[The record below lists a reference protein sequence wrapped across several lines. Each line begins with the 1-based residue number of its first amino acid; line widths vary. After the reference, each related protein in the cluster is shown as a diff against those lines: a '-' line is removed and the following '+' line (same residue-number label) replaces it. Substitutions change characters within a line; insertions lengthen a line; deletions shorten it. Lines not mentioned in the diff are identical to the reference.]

1 MNNKKILKKFL
12 SFILSFV
19 LIFTAAPFLPMI
31 TALAAS
37 SSVKSGSTGACTW
50 KLDGMVLT
58 ISGNGEMGNY
68 IPKELTDPTPGAGT
82 LKNNSPWGTS
92 ITKVIIEQGVTKIG
106 KYCFYDSSISEV
118 IIPDS
123 VTNIDSDAFMRC
135 RQLKNINLPI
145 NLKYIGSEA
154 FAGCSKLVNVCIPD
168 SVTSLGESSFADCT
182 SLEGLSLSKNIS
194 VIRYGTF
201 QNCAKLS
208 EFQIPNSIRQI
219 GSYAFEGCNSLNNI
233 IIPQNVKSIGNFA
246 FSQCKNLNITI
257 LENVTDIGEYAF
269 GNCSNLTVRTKKET
283 NIYYY
288 IKNNSINCTLV
299 VIMDE
304 IPSIEYR
311 FEGRT
316 LIISGEGEMPNYNLF
331 TSTPWYEMKDN
342 IERIIIGKGIRKVGT
357 YSFYGFNNLKEVI
370 TENQNLK
377 LGLYAL
383 NGKNENLYVYSYS
396 GGALESNCKNAS
408 LNFSGF
414 FETFDLV
421 GEITE
426 STISMQG
433 GSNIFYKIGS
443 RSWSGPGSVYFTGL
457 KPETEYII
465 YIKKQENGIVTYGK
479 PLMISTTKVA
489 KPILSYVSDTVIRVV
504 YSNSR
509 LEYSIDLKNWKTKE
523 YSNDII
529 FSGLNP
535 GTEYNIY
542 ARVKDSQYNVCSDPL
557 RVITKKRTV
566 PQARTPII
574 SEYNTGCVSLSEVDG
589 YEYCIYERE
598 YKSKSNG
605 ETYTSDSLIGDW
617 QSSNTFTGIEKNKVY
632 ILYQRKAET
641 TTDYASETS
650 RGVLFSIP
658 EKPEIVSIG
667 AIKLIVKEISGFEY
681 SLDKINWQKD
691 TIFTNLIDNM
701 DYTVYQRLA
710 DTYSENAYKII
721 SDGADF
727 HTTLLNTGDIN
738 GDDVIDIRDLISL
751 KKYFAKQSEAV
762 VPQECLDVSG
772 DGEINSDDLVA
783 LRKKLLFQ

>member
-12 SFILSFV
+12 SFILSFE

-31 TALAAS
+31 TAFATN
-37 SSVKSGSTGACTW
+37 SSVKSGSTGSCKW
-50 KLDGMVLT
+50 SLDGMVLT

-68 IPKELTDPTPGAGT
+68 IPKELTDPNPGAGT
-82 LKNNSPWGTS
+82 IKNNTPWGTA

-106 KYCFYDSSISEV
+106 KYCFFDSWITEV

-123 VTNIDSDAFMRC
+123 VTNIDLDAFMGC
-135 RQLKNINLPI
+135 RQLKNIKLPN

-154 FAGCSKLVNVCIPD
+154 FALCSNLVNVYIPD
-168 SVTSLGESSFADCT
+168 SVTSLGESSFADCK
-182 SLEGLSLSKNIS
+182 SLESVSLSKNIS

-208 EFQIPNSIRQI
+208 EIQIPNNIRQI

-233 IIPQNVKSIGNFA
+233 IIPPNVKSIGSFA

-257 LENVTDIGEYAF
+257 LENVTDIDEDAF
-269 GNCSNLTVRTKKET
+269 GICSNLTVRTRKGT

-304 IPSIEYR
+304 IPSIEYKI
-311 FEGRT
+311 ENKT

-342 IERIIIGKGIRKVGT
+342 IERIIIGKSIRKVGT

-370 TENQNLK
+370 TENQDLK

-396 GGALESNCKNAS
+396 GGALESNCKNTS

-414 FETFDLV
+414 FETYDLV

-433 GSNIFYKIGS
+433 GSNTFYKIGS
-443 RSWSGPGSVYFTGL
+443 RSWSGPKSVYFTGL

-566 PQARTPII
+566 PQARMPII

-605 ETYTSDSLIGDW
+605 ETYTNDLLIGDW
-617 QSSNTFTGIEKNKVY
+617 QSSNTFTGIEKNKIY

-650 RGVLFSIP
+650 SGMLFSIP
-658 EKPEIVSIG
+658 NKPEIILIG
-667 AIKLIVKEISGFEY
+667 AMKLIVKEVEGFEY
-681 SLDKINWQKD
+681 SLDKINWQKG
-691 TIFTNLIDNM
+691 TIFTDLIDNM

-710 DTYSENAYKII
+710 DTYLENAYKII

-727 HTTLLNTGDIN
+727 HTALLNIGDIN
-738 GDDVIDIRDLISL
+738 GDGVIDIRDLISL
-751 KKYFAKQSEAV
+751 KKYFAKQSEVV

-783 LRKKLLFQ
+783 LRQKLLFQ

>member
-1 MNNKKILKKFL
+1 
-12 SFILSFV
+12 
-19 LIFTAAPFLPMI
+19 
-31 TALAAS
+31 
-37 SSVKSGSTGACTW
+37 
-50 KLDGMVLT
+50 
-58 ISGNGEMGNY
+58 
-68 IPKELTDPTPGAGT
+68 
-82 LKNNSPWGTS
+82 
-92 ITKVIIEQGVTKIG
+92 
-106 KYCFYDSSISEV
+106 
-118 IIPDS
+118 
-123 VTNIDSDAFMRC
+123 
-135 RQLKNINLPI
+135 
-145 NLKYIGSEA
+145 
-154 FAGCSKLVNVCIPD
+154 
-168 SVTSLGESSFADCT
+168 
-182 SLEGLSLSKNIS
+182 
-194 VIRYGTF
+194 
-201 QNCAKLS
+201 
-208 EFQIPNSIRQI
+208 
-219 GSYAFEGCNSLNNI
+219 
-233 IIPQNVKSIGNFA
+233 
-246 FSQCKNLNITI
+246 
-257 LENVTDIGEYAF
+257 
-269 GNCSNLTVRTKKET
+269 
-283 NIYYY
+283 
-288 IKNNSINCTLV
+288 
-299 VIMDE
+299 
-304 IPSIEYR
+304 
-311 FEGRT
+311 
-316 LIISGEGEMPNYNLF
+316 
-331 TSTPWYEMKDN
+331 MKDN
-342 IERIIIGKGIRKVGT
+342 IERIIIGKSIRKVGT

-370 TENQNLK
+370 TENQDLK

-396 GGALESNCKNAS
+396 GGALESNCKNTS

-414 FETFDLV
+414 FETYDLV

-433 GSNIFYKIGS
+433 GSNTFYKIGS
-443 RSWSGPGSVYFTGL
+443 RSWSGPKSVYFTGL

-523 YSNDII
+523 YSNGII

-566 PQARTPII
+566 PQARMPII

-605 ETYTSDSLIGDW
+605 ETYTNDLLIGDW
-617 QSSNTFTGIEKNKVY
+617 QSSNTFTGIEKNKIY

-650 RGVLFSIP
+650 SGMLFSIP
-658 EKPEIVSIG
+658 NKPEIILIG
-667 AIKLIVKEISGFEY
+667 AMKLIVKEVEGFEY
-681 SLDKINWQKD
+681 SLDKINWQKG
-691 TIFTNLIDNM
+691 TIFTDLIDNM

-727 HTTLLNTGDIN
+727 HTALLNTGDIN
-738 GDDVIDIRDLISL
+738 GDGVIDIRDLISL

-772 DGEINSDDLVA
+772 DGEINSYDLVA
-783 LRKKLLFQ
+783 LRQKLLFQLG

>member
-12 SFILSFV
+12 SFILSLE

-31 TALAAS
+31 TALATS
-37 SSVKSGSTGACTW
+37 SSVKSGSTGSCKW
-50 KLDGMVLT
+50 SLDGMVLT

-68 IPKELTDPTPGAGT
+68 IPKELTDSNPGAGT
-82 LKNNSPWGTS
+82 IKNNTPWGTA

-106 KYCFYDSSISEV
+106 KYCFFDSWITEV

-123 VTNIDSDAFMRC
+123 VTNIDSDAFMGC
-135 RQLKNINLPI
+135 RQLKNIKLPN

-154 FAGCSKLVNVCIPD
+154 FALCSNLVNVYIPD

-182 SLEGLSLSKNIS
+182 SLESVSLSKNIS

-208 EFQIPNSIRQI
+208 EFQIPNNIRQI

-233 IIPQNVKSIGNFA
+233 IIPPNVKSIGNFA

-257 LENVTDIGEYAF
+257 LENVTDIGENAF
-269 GNCSNLTVRTKKET
+269 WICSNLTVRTRKGT

-304 IPSIEYR
+304 IPSVEYKIENK
-311 FEGRT
+311 T

-342 IERIIIGKGIRKVGT
+342 IERIIIGKSIRKVGT

-370 TENQNLK
+370 TENQDLK

-383 NGKNENLYVYSYS
+383 NGKNESLYVYSYS
-396 GGALESNCKNAS
+396 GGALESNCKNTS

-414 FETFDLV
+414 FETYDLV

-433 GSNIFYKIGS
+433 GSNTFYKIGS
-443 RSWSGPGSVYFTGL
+443 RSWSGPKSVYFTGL

-566 PQARTPII
+566 PQARMPII

-605 ETYTSDSLIGDW
+605 ETYTNDLLIGDW
-617 QSSNTFTGIEKNKVY
+617 QSSNTFTGIEKNKIY

-650 RGVLFSIP
+650 SGMLFSIP
-658 EKPEIVSIG
+658 NKPEIILIG
-667 AIKLIVKEISGFEY
+667 AMKLIVKEVEGFEY
-681 SLDKINWQKD
+681 SLDKINWQKG
-691 TIFTNLIDNM
+691 TIFTDLIDNM

-727 HTTLLNTGDIN
+727 HTALLNTGDIN
-738 GDDVIDIRDLISL
+738 GDGVIDIRDLISL
-751 KKYFAKQSEAV
+751 KKYFAKQSEVV

-783 LRKKLLFQ
+783 LRQKLLFQ